1 MNYSVKNIITYCFFL
16 FFLTGEVLADSL
28 FDAQQAYLAGDYAKA
43 KEIIL
48 PLAEEGNVLA
58 QYNLAVIHISTPDS
72 IKNYQEAMKWFH
84 LASLQGDADAQVWLG
99 VMYDQGQGVTQDY
112 QEAIKWYRL
121 ASLQGHIDAQF
132 RLGVMYDQGQ
142 GVTQD
147 YQEAIKWYRLAA
159 EHGSSGAQA
168 SLGIMYG
175 QGQGVSKDDIRAY
188 MWLDLAASQGVN
200 LAEHGRNL
208 LAEKM
213 TISQINEAQ
222 KKTMN
227 CKNSDYK
234 NCD

>member
-1 MNYSVKNIITYCFFL
+1 
-16 FFLTGEVLADSL
+16 
-28 FDAQQAYLAGDYAKA
+28 
-43 KEIIL
+43 
-48 PLAEEGNVLA
+48 
-58 QYNLAVIHISTPDS
+58 
-72 IKNYQEAMKWFH
+72 
-84 LASLQGDADAQVWLG
+84 
-99 VMYDQGQGVTQDY
+99 
-112 QEAIKWYRL
+112 
-121 ASLQGHIDAQF
+121 
-132 RLGVMYDQGQ
+132 MYDQGQ

-159 EHGSSGAQA
+159 EQGSSGAQA

>member
-28 FDAQQAYLAGDYAKA
+28 FDAQQAYLAGDYVKA

-84 LASLQGDADAQVWLG
+84 LASLQGDADAQVW
-99 VMYDQGQGVTQDY
+99 
-112 QEAIKWYRL
+112 
-121 ASLQGHIDAQF
+121 
-132 RLGVMYDQGQ
+132 LGVMYDQGQ

>member
-1 MNYSVKNIITYCFFL
+1 MI
-16 FFLTGEVLADSL
+16 GEVLADPL
-28 FDAQQAYLAGDYAKA
+28 FDAQQAYLTGDYVKA

-99 VMYDQGQGVTQDY
+99 VMYDQGQGV
-112 QEAIKWYRL
+112 I
-121 ASLQGHIDAQF
+121 
-132 RLGVMYDQGQ
+132 
-142 GVTQD
+142 QD

-159 EHGSSGAQA
+159 EHGNSNAQA

-175 QGQGVSKDDIRAY
+175 EGQGVSKDDIRAY